1 MPLKAQI
8 ANKIVADDNGYTV
21 GTIIDINEVEERTE
35 KEGKKDVY
43 YAPQFEFLVE
53 VQGTKKSTRMRFWT
67 GKKINS
73 ELFENEE
80 TGKEDYNRLTRLI
93 LNMGLIDNAKL
104 IEYDKADVEESEVEL
119 DVLKGQKIR
128 FKMDKSIKRKGL
140 SVINISSIE
149 PLKETEQ
156 ATQKEGKTTQ
166 KPDKEG

>member
-1 MPLKAQI
+1 MALKAQI
-8 ANKIVADDNGYTV
+8 ANKIQTDDNGYTT
-21 GTIIDINEVEERTE
+21 GKIIDINEVEERTE
-35 KEGKKDVY
+35 KEGKKEVY

-53 VQGTKKSTRMRFWT
+53 VQGTKKPTIMRFWT

-93 LNMGLIDNAKL
+93 LNMGLIDKAKL

-140 SVINISSIE
+140 SVINIGTIE
-149 PLKETEQ
+149 PLKEPEQ
-156 ATQKEGKTTQ
+156 ATQKAEKTIQ
-166 KPDKEG
+166 KTEK